1 MAKTVAELSFPA
13 ELKYTDEHIW
23 VRKDGE
29 EIVIG
34 VSDYAQDQLGEVVYV
49 DLPSEGDSFA
59 AGDEFG
65 EVESIKS
72 VNKLFMPVA
81 GEVSAVN
88 GDLDG
93 TPTLLNASCYDR
105 GWLIRVKPEDMPP
118 WTACSPPTPTRPH
131 CNSSISYAGHARQG
145 VTC

>member
-1 MAKTVAELSFPA
+1 MARTAAELNLPA
-13 ELKYTDEHIW
+13 DLKYTDEHIW
-23 VRKDGE
+23 ARREGD

-49 DLPSEGDSFA
+49 DLPSEGDSFG

-81 GEVSAVN
+81 GEVTAVN
-88 GDLDG
+88 AELDG
-93 TPTLLNASCYDR
+93 TPTLLNVSCYEK
-105 GWLIRVKPEDMPP
+105 GWIIKAKPEDM
-118 WTACSPPTPTRPH
+118 ASLDALLSADAYR
-131 CNSSISYAGHARQG
+131 AML
-145 VTC
+145 